1 MKKNR
6 FLLLAGILGFAFMGA
21 SCSRASS
28 GGGDMVRRAIEVQV
42 EDVAHCE
49 DDLVIAEPRFAEEA
63 PTSEKKQNAQPT
75 RQWEDKD
82 TGFVVFGVLM
92 GVSACL
98 IATMVTLSLLKKK
111 KGAEPKEETK

>member
-6 FLLLAGILGFAFMGA
+6 FLLLAGIIGFTFMA
-21 SCSRASS
+21 SSCSS
-28 GGGDMVRRAIEVQV
+28 GGGGMMMKRAKEPEIVEVTHN
-42 EDVAHCE
+42 EDFLA
-49 DDLVIAEPRFAEEA
+49 IQEPHFAEEA
-63 PTSEKKQNAQPT
+63 PTSEKKTAAPA

-98 IATMVTLSLLKKK
+98 IATMVTLSILKKK
-111 KGAEPKEETK
+111 KGNEVKEEEQ

>member
-21 SCSRASS
+21 SCASASS
-28 GGGDMVRRAIEVQV
+28 GGGMARKANEVQV
-42 EDVAHCE
+42 EMVTHNE
-49 DDLVIAEPRFAEEA
+49 DNLVIAEPRFAEEA
-63 PTSEKKQNAQPT
+63 PTSEKKTATPA

-92 GVSACL
+92 GATAALV
-98 IATMVTLSLLKKK
+98 ATMVTLSILKKK
-111 KGAEPKEETK
+111 KGEPKEEAQ

>member
-21 SCSRASS
+21 SCASAS
-28 GGGDMVRRAIEVQV
+28 VGGGMARKANEVQV
-42 EDVAHCE
+42 EMVTHNE
-49 DDLVIAEPRFAEEA
+49 DNLVIAEPRFAEEA
-63 PTSEKKQNAQPT
+63 PTSEKKTATPA

-92 GVSACL
+92 GATAALV
-98 IATMVTLSLLKKK
+98 ATMVTLSILKKK
-111 KGAEPKEETK
+111 KGEPKEEAQ

>member
-21 SCSRASS
+21 SCASASS
-28 GGGDMVRRAIEVQV
+28 GGGMARKANEVQV
-42 EDVAHCE
+42 EMVTHNE
-49 DDLVIAEPRFAEEA
+49 DNLVIAEPRFAEEA
-63 PTSEKKQNAQPT
+63 PTSEKKTATPA

-92 GVSACL
+92 GATAALV
-98 IATMVTLSLLKKK
+98 ATMVTLSILKKK
-111 KGAEPKEETK
+111 KGEPKEEAK

>member
-28 GGGDMVRRAIEVQV
+28 GGGGMVRRAIEVQV

-63 PTSEKKQNAQPT
+63 PEGEKKTATPE

-92 GVSACL
+92 G
-98 IATMVTLSLLKKK
+98 ATAALVGTIVTLSILKKK
-111 KGAEPKEETK
+111 KGEPKEEEQ

>member
-21 SCSRASS
+21 SCASAS
-28 GGGDMVRRAIEVQV
+28 AGGGMARRANEVQV
-42 EDVAHCE
+42 EMVTRNE
-49 DDLVIAEPRFAEEA
+49 DNLVIAEPRFAEEA
-63 PTSEKKQNAQPT
+63 PESEKKTATPG

-98 IATMVTLSLLKKK
+98 IATMVTLSILKKK
-111 KGAEPKEETK
+111 KGNEVKEEEQ

>member
-21 SCSRASS
+21 SCASAS
-28 GGGDMVRRAIEVQV
+28 AGGGMARKANEVQV
-42 EDVAHCE
+42 EMVTHNE
-49 DDLVIAEPRFAEEA
+49 DNLVIAEPRFAEEA
-63 PTSEKKQNAQPT
+63 PTSEKKTATPA

-92 GVSACL
+92 GATAALV
-98 IATMVTLSLLKKK
+98 ATMVTLSILKKK
-111 KGAEPKEETK
+111 KGEPKEEAK

>member
-21 SCSRASS
+21 SCASAAA
-28 GGGDMVRRAIEVQV
+28 GGGMARKANEVQV
-42 EDVAHCE
+42 EMVTHNE
-49 DDLVIAEPRFAEEA
+49 DNLVIAEPRFAEGA
-63 PTSEKKQNAQPT
+63 PTSEKKTATPA

-92 GVSACL
+92 GATAALV
-98 IATMVTLSLLKKK
+98 ATMVTLSILKKK
-111 KGAEPKEETK
+111 KGNEVKEEEQ

>member
-21 SCSRASS
+21 SCASAVT
-28 GGGDMVRRAIEVQV
+28 GGGMARKANEVQV
-42 EDVAHCE
+42 EMVTHNE
-49 DDLVIAEPRFAEEA
+49 DNLVIAEPRFAEEA
-63 PTSEKKQNAQPT
+63 PTSEKKTATPA

-92 GVSACL
+92 GATAAMV
-98 IATMVTLSLLKKK
+98 ATMVTLSILKKK
-111 KGAEPKEETK
+111 KGEPKEEAK

>member
-21 SCSRASS
+21 SCASAVT
-28 GGGDMVRRAIEVQV
+28 GGGMARKANEVQV
-42 EDVAHCE
+42 EMVTHNE
-49 DDLVIAEPRFAEEA
+49 DNLVIAEPRFAEEA
-63 PTSEKKQNAQPT
+63 PESEKKQTAAPT

-98 IATMVTLSLLKKK
+98 IATMVTLSILKKK
-111 KGAEPKEETK
+111 KGNGVKEEEQ

>member
-21 SCSRASS
+21 SCASAS
-28 GGGDMVRRAIEVQV
+28 AGGGMSRKANEVQV
-42 EDVAHCE
+42 EMVTHNE
-49 DDLVIAEPRFAEEA
+49 DNLVIAEPRFAEEA
-63 PTSEKKQNAQPT
+63 PSSEKKQTAAPT

-92 GVSACL
+92 GATAALV
-98 IATMVTLSLLKKK
+98 ATMVTLSILKKK
-111 KGAEPKEETK
+111 KGEPKEEAQ

>member
-21 SCSRASS
+21 SCASAAA
-28 GGGDMVRRAIEVQV
+28 GGGMARAEGIALEVVTHEEDRLLIE
-42 EDVAHCE
+42 
-49 DDLVIAEPRFAEEA
+49 EPRFAEEA
-63 PTSEKKQNAQPT
+63 PTSEKKTATPA

-92 GVSACL
+92 GATAALV
-98 IATMVTLSLLKKK
+98 ATMVTLSILKKK
-111 KGAEPKEETK
+111 KGEPKEEAQ